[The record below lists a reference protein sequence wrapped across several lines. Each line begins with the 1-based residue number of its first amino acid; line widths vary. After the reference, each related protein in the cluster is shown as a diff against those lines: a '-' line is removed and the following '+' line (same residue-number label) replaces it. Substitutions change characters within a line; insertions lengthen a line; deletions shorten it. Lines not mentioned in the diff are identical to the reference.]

1 MSKKF
6 YTIAIQFDVSGD
18 PCDPPPHIEDRMVMM
33 MQIMHERGYGM
44 DVSYGYAVKK
54 VKNDNKSNRKVSI
67 SKT

>member
-6 YTIAIQFDVSGD
+6 YTIAIQFDVSGA
-18 PCDPPPHIEDRMVMM
+18 PCAPPPHIEDRMVMM

-54 VKNDNKSNRKVSI
+54 I
-67 SKT
+67 MKTIEEGKK

>member
-1 MSKKF
+1 MCIRDS
-6 YTIAIQFDVSGD
+6 TIAIQFDVSGD

-54 VKNDNKSNRKVSI
+54 I
-67 SKT
+67 MKTIEEGKK

>member
-1 MSKKF
+1 MSEKF
-6 YTIAIQFDVSGD
+6 YTIALQYDVDGE

-54 VKNDNKSNRKVSI
+54 IMKTIEEGKKNER
-67 SKT
+67 

>member
-18 PCDPPPHIEDRMVMM
+18 PCDPPPHIEDIMVMM

-54 VKNDNKSNRKVSI
+54 I
-67 SKT
+67 MKTIEEGKK

>member
-6 YTIAIQFDVSGD
+6 STIAIQFDVSGD

-54 VKNDNKSNRKVSI
+54 I
-67 SKT
+67 MKTIEEGKK